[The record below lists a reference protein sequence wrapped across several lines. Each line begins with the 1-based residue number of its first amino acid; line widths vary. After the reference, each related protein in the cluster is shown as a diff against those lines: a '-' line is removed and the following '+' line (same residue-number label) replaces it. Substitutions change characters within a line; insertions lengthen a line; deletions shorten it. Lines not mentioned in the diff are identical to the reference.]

1 MKKIKCLLL
10 VILFIPFIVLAETKN
25 VEIKN
30 ISNYVD
36 KSDTA
41 EELEKPSI
49 EGLKLGFKLEFT
61 KQDDFIKYKFIIK
74 NNTDKDYEID
84 NSSTFNK
91 KKSIRYDYEVENNAK
106 VLKANEE
113 LSINVTIT
121 YVKEL
126 DDSEFENGVFTET
139 NQVSLELVNDSNEVI
154 DNPIIKMVTNPNTST
169 GYILLVIFAIILSL
183 IIIILVK
190 NKKVKMYLLIVLL
203 IIPLSVYAL
212 EKIRLEVETSVKII
226 RQYTGVLYRVDG
238 KEIGNNDRIELMEK
252 WCLTE
257 GVCYKTK
264 KECESNIVNKT
275 CDPLDDDC
283 SISVCT
289 NELVLK
295 DDNSNYRNYNYYLK
309 HNVVKGLITDTYAC
323 TKLDKD
329 YCIKG
334 GASADFEE
342 NKNILLEAY
351 TSQRLSINEE
361 KIIVNGYHS
370 AFYKDGRAIM
380 ASYCGGCFVNAD
392 GKGYC
397 ENLNVN
403 VC

>member
-10 VILFIPFIVLAETKN
+10 VILFIPFIVLAEEKN
-25 VEIKN
+25 VEIKS
-30 ISNYVD
+30 IELVE
-36 KSDTA
+36 KSDTV
-41 EELEKPSI
+41 EELEKAKFKD
-49 EGLKLGFKLEFT
+49 LKLNFNLKFNLLN
-61 KQDDFIKYKFIIK
+61 DYAKYRIIIK

-84 NSSTFNK
+84 NSDTFNEK
-91 KKSIRYDYEVENNAK
+91 KFIKYEYLMDDNNK
-106 VLKANEE
+106 ILKANEE
-113 LSINVTIT
+113 ASIYIKIT
-121 YVKEL
+121 YEKEL
-126 DDSEFENGVFTET
+126 EDSNFSNGEYIEN
-139 NQVSLELVNDSNEVI
+139 NKVSLELVNGNEVL
-154 DNPIIKMVTNPNTST
+154 DNPVIKMVTNPNTST

-183 IIIILVK
+183 LIIILIK

-238 KEIGNNDRIELMEK
+238 KEIGNDDRIELMEK

-264 KECESNIVNKT
+264 KECESNIVNET
-275 CDPLDDDC
+275 CDQLDDDC
-283 SISVCT
+283 STSVCT

-351 TSQRLSINEE
+351 TSQRLSITEE
-361 KIIVNGYHS
+361 KIIVNGFHS

-380 ASYCGGCFVNAD
+380 ANYCGGCLVNAD

-397 ENLNVN
+397 ENLNVD